1 MCGIAG
7 AWQAGVGR
15 EAWEALLDSMGSA
28 LRHRGPDDAGTW
40 CDPDAG
46 IGVVSRRLAIIDV
59 SPLGHQPMT
68 SASERFVVA
77 YNGELYN
84 FQDLRQELERL
95 GHRFRGH
102 SDTEVLL
109 AAVDQWGI
117 REAIPRFN
125 GMFAFALWDREHRR
139 LHLVRDRVGEKPLY
153 YGWAGGAFVFGSEL
167 KALRVHPAVTADV
180 DRDAL
185 ALFLRHGY
193 VPAPYSIYR
202 GIAKLVPGSILT
214 IDQRTTRAGQTPVPE
229 RYWSAK
235 EAAEQ
240 GARDPFTGNEA
251 DAADRLD
258 HLLR

>member
-84 FQDLRQELERL
+84 FQDLR
-95 GHRFRGH
+95 
-102 SDTEVLL
+102 
-109 AAVDQWGI
+109 
-117 REAIPRFN
+117 P
-125 GMFAFALWDREHRR
+125 
-139 LHLVRDRVGEKPLY
+139 
-153 YGWAGGAFVFGSEL
+153 EL

-240 GARDPFTGNEA
+240 GARDPFT
-251 DAADRLD
+251 
-258 HLLR
+258 